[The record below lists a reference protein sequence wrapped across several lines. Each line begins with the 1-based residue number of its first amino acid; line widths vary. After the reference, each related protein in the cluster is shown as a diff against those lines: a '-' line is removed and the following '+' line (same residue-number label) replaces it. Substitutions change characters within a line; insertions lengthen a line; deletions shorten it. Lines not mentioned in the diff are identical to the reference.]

1 MTQKKKYYF
10 CFALAISICMTVL
23 VQVFQLYSLPILG
36 ILELFMLVNVCMI
49 AVNIFNRKCLNHVG
63 TLIITGSLFLFLL
76 ARNTFLFLFS
86 FSSYNHQFNWWF
98 IISPPKGCPTARPKG
113 RISQALLLARYK
125 AVPLESSF
133 LDSSAC
139 SLIYFWT
146 ASSVIFPIVST

>member
-23 VQVFQLYSLPILG
+23 IQVFQLYSLPILG
-36 ILELFMLVNVCMI
+36 ILELFMLVNVCII

-86 FSSYNHQFNWWF
+86 FSSLRY
-98 IISPPKGCPTARPKG
+98 
-113 RISQALLLARYK
+113 RIL
-125 AVPLESSF
+125 
-133 LDSSAC
+133 
-139 SLIYFWT
+139 
-146 ASSVIFPIVST
+146 

>member
-23 VQVFQLYSLPILG
+23 IQVFQLYSLPILG
-36 ILELFMLVNVCMI
+36 ILELFMLVNVFMI

-86 FSSYNHQFNWWF
+86 FS
-98 IISPPKGCPTARPKG
+98 I
-113 RISQALLLARYK
+113 
-125 AVPLESSF
+125 
-133 LDSSAC
+133 
-139 SLIYFWT
+139 
-146 ASSVIFPIVST
+146 

>member
-23 VQVFQLYSLPILG
+23 IQVFQLYSLPILG

-86 FSSYNHQFNWWF
+86 FSIYC
-98 IISPPKGCPTARPKG
+98 IKRLIPG
-113 RISQALLLARYK
+113 RKKRK
-125 AVPLESSF
+125 RVPLRA
-133 LDSSAC
+133 DS
-139 SLIYFWT
+139 IMEYF
-146 ASSVIFPIVST
+146 

>member
-23 VQVFQLYSLPILG
+23 IQVFQLYSLPILG

-86 FSSYNHQFNWWF
+86 FSIQLIIAAVFLNITPYTRQTEHQVFLMSCLANDNEFNR
-98 IISPPKGCPTARPKG
+98 G
-113 RISQALLLARYK
+113 L
-125 AVPLESSF
+125 
-133 LDSSAC
+133 
-139 SLIYFWT
+139 
-146 ASSVIFPIVST
+146 